1 VSTDEKLDLV
11 IEILSRMERR
21 QISTTAAVSEIKEH
35 EAPVVG
41 SFATVEPAADE
52 K

>member
-1 VSTDEKLDLV
+1 VSTDEKLDEVLL
-11 IEILSRMERR
+11 ILRRMEAR
-21 QISTTAAVSEIKEH
+21 QISTPAAVSEIKEH

-41 SFATVEPAADE
+41 SFATVEPAPDE